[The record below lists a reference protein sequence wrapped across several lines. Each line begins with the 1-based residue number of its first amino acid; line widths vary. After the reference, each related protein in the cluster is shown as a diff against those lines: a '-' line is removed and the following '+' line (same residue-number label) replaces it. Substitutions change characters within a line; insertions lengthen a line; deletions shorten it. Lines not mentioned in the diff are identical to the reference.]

1 MTKIWISLAST
12 SLVSESYQA
21 GRLMDRR
28 VPYAL
33 YDRSTRVELDKVL
46 EAPKVEEK
54 PGPVVGRKN
63 KSPAAEESK
72 DKAGTEEDSEDTADG
87 EDTEAEEAGDELDEL
102 DAELEEGEGEAE
114 GEAEGEESTGDE
126 EPEATEETVEEDEE
140 EVTEE

>member
-102 DAELEEGEGEAE
+102 DAELEEGEE
-114 GEAEGEESTGDE
+114 EAEGEESTGDE
-126 EPEATEETVEEDEE
+126 DPEATEEETVEEDEE